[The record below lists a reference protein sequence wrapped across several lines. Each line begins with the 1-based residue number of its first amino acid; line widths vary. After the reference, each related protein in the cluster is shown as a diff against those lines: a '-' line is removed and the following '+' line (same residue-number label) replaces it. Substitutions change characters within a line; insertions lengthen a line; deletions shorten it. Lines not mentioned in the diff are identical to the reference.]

1 MNPAIPKTLA
11 SDIKS
16 FTSNL
21 EKDLG
26 DSLVSVVLYGGL
38 VKNQMIRETDRVKIM
53 VVVKSVKISSLNK
66 VGDALSSTKRAKQI
80 QLLTLTLQT

>member
-11 SDIKS
+11 SDINS

-66 VGDALSSTKRAKQI
+66 VQRKEPSKFSC
-80 QLLTLTLQT
+80 